1 MQLSFPYSLRPQVGL
16 LAAIVFLNALPSNP
30 VGETVD
36 GILYHLLRQI
46 GITELNSMQAM
57 AVPLVQAGLDV
68 IVVAPTGS
76 GKTEAALLPVLA
88 SLNKSDS
95 QGIRALY
102 VTPLR
107 ALNRNMVERV
117 QRVVAQTKLTV
128 GVRHGDTVQ
137 SERRRQAATPPD
149 LLITGNSAWQG
160 HATSSEEHPP
170 CHCG

>member
-1 MQLSFPYSLRPQVGL
+1 P
-16 LAAIVFLNALPSNP
+16 NP
-30 VGETVD
+30 AGETVD
-36 GILYHLLRQI
+36 GILYHLLHQI
-46 GITELNSMQAM
+46 GITELNSMQAP
-57 AVPLVQAGLDV
+57 ALPVVQAGLDV

-128 GVRHGDTVQ
+128 GVRQGDTVQ
-137 SERRRQAATPPD
+137 SERRRQAATLPD
-149 LLITGNSAWQG
+149 LLITTRETLQAILPGKLMQRQLKHLRHGIGATL
-160 HATSSEEHPP
+160 HA
-170 CHCG
+170 